1 LTLAFAFLFYIFIS
15 SVLSWHLF
23 FIK

>member
-1 LTLAFAFLFYIFIS
+1 LTLVFAFLFYIFIS
-15 SVLSWHLF
+15 SVLSWHLL